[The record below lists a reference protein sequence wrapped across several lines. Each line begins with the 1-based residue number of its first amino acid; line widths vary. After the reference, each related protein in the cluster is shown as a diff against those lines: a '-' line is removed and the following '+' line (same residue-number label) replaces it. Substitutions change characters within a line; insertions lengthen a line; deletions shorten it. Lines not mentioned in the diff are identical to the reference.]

1 MTILRLQVARIR
13 HGILTP
19 AEQPRELTSA
29 DRQIL
34 SDNHRRR
41 LAEIVSKQC
50 AQALKHV
57 QNHKVGDV
65 RSLAHQ
71 GVMQQLDI
79 CIALYTLVTRHFTQS
94 HWAVWDLQSP
104 VLLCSEVPAVKHAT
118 GSMWVDACLC

>member
-19 AEQPRELTSA
+19 AEQPRELTST

-34 SDNHRRR
+34 ADNHRRR

-65 RSLAHQ
+65 RFIGTSGCHA
-71 GVMQQLDI
+71 
-79 CIALYTLVTRHFTQS
+79 
-94 HWAVWDLQSP
+94 
-104 VLLCSEVPAVKHAT
+104 AT
-118 GSMWVDACLC
+118 GHLHRTLHPCDEAFYAVTLGSLGLAVACTAVQ